1 MYSEITYLFNNN
13 LHFQY
18 VPYVSVCD
26 YCICVCVHVCVQLM
40 AGGRLRIHYCRLI
53 VATSAVWFIV
63 DVILFVYFTDCLLPT
78 ERCLQQQQ
86 QVVTSSLSVSRQPH
100 SFFGRLLPG
109 GLCLSHV
116 LLYFTDLTASIIIT
130 RLVVAAAAAMG

>member
-1 MYSEITYLFNNN
+1 
-13 LHFQY
+13 
-18 VPYVSVCD
+18 
-26 YCICVCVHVCVQLM
+26 M

-86 QVVTSSLSVSRQPH
+86 QQEEAGASSLSVTGQPRG
-100 SFFGRLLPG
+100 FFGRLLPG
-109 GLCLSHV
+109 G
-116 LLYFTDLTASIIIT
+116 
-130 RLVVAAAAAMG
+130 

>member
-1 MYSEITYLFNNN
+1 
-13 LHFQY
+13 
-18 VPYVSVCD
+18 
-26 YCICVCVHVCVQLM
+26 M

-53 VATSAVWFIV
+53 VATSAVWFVV

-86 QVVTSSLSVSRQPH
+86 QQPAVTAALPAISQPR

-109 GLCLSHV
+109 SMYCS
-116 LLYFTDLTASIIIT
+116 
-130 RLVVAAAAAMG
+130 